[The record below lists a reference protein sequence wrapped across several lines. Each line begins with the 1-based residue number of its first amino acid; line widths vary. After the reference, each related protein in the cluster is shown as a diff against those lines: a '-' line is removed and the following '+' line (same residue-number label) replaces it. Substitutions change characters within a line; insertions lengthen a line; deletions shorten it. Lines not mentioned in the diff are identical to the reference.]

1 MFPVSPRLSR
11 DLKIFEENG
20 YTVKKVKCV
29 DMFPRTVHVETVVL
43 LVKNAN
49 RG

>member
-43 LVKNAN
+43 LAKNAN